1 MKQIVMMGTRL
12 DTMGG
17 ISSVVQV
24 YQDQGLFQ
32 KHPVRYIA
40 THRDGNRFKKLLW
53 MIKAWFQLAWALCL
67 GRVSLV
73 HLHVGSGPSFWRKSS
88 FIVLS
93 MLFRVPWLFHLHG
106 SGFVQFYERA
116 KPWQQRWIRH
126 VLRRAARVIL
136 LSDSWRAWA
145 QGVCSEAKL
154 STLYN
159 PIIVP
164 PQPEPRS
171 AGATLLFLGRLGA
184 RKGVPDLIAAVAQ
197 LVPQFPQ
204 LRLILAGDGEVE
216 AARLQAQQLG
226 IAAQVELP
234 GWIDARAKQQY
245 LKRANV
251 YVLPSYAEGLPMS
264 VLEAM
269 AHGLPI
275 VSTRVGGIPEA
286 ISEGVEG
293 LLIDAGDV
301 AGLVQKLR
309 TLLEHPEQME
319 QMGKMARQRA
329 VNCFASTVLLPQ
341 LEQIYRQMGVLPS

>member
-17 ISSVVQV
+17 ISAVVQV

-32 KHPVRYIA
+32 RELVRYIA
-40 THRDGNRFKKLLW
+40 THRDGSRLTKLLW
-53 MIKAWFQLAWALCL
+53 MIKAWLNLTWSLCL
-67 GRVSLV
+67 RRVSLV

-88 FIVLS
+88 FILLS
-93 MLFRVPWLFHLHG
+93 MLFRVPYLFHLHG

-116 KPWQQRWIRH
+116 KPWQQRWMRY
-126 VLRRAARVIL
+126 VLRSAGQVIL
-136 LSDSWRAWA
+136 LSNSWKAWA
-145 QGVCSEAKL
+145 HGVCPEAKV

-159 PIIVP
+159 PIMLP

-171 AGATLLFLGRLGA
+171 AGATLLFLGRLGV
-184 RKGVPDLIAAVAQ
+184 RKGVPDLISAVAR

-234 GWIDARAKQQY
+234 GWIDGQAKQQY

-286 ISEGVEG
+286 VSEGVEG
-293 LLIDAGDV
+293 FLIDAGDV
-301 AGLVQKLR
+301 AALANSLK
-309 TLLEHPEQME
+309 TLLEQPALME

-341 LEQIYRQMGVLPS
+341 LEQIYRQMGVLA